1 MRQIKYQ
8 ILIILAILMLPIFVG
23 CERLETDVGS
33 VAGAVFYSDSETRVM
48 GAWVR
53 IYESIDD
60 PPVIFAEIPVDD
72 EARFFTTLPGGQYY
86 IGASTAHDGNYSV
99 MIDPITIVN
108 GQTTRLFLSISVP
121 PPEI

>member
-1 MRQIKYQ
+1 
-8 ILIILAILMLPIFVG
+8 MLPLFTG

-86 IGASTAHDGNYSV
+86 IGASTTHDGNYSV